1 MIYWLCSSIPAKH
14 LQYQCSTLITDRI
27 LDQAILSTA
36 HCELETHFLSW
47 TLKTALELGRVSN
60 LPTVWTNTLA
70 GLALS
75 GSTATDWRLPVV
87 LVSMTAAY
95 TGGMVL
101 NDAFDAAIDSEQRP
115 ERPIPSGTVSVA
127 SVFVA
132 GFALLGVSVLLIAV
146 CAFSG
151 DGGGWKAVG
160 SAIALCA
167 AITLYNA
174 WHKGNTLGPLIM
186 GSCRMLVYVTAG
198 LTMMSQPDEMLYL
211 GATLSLCYLIGLT
224 YTAKQENLG
233 VVKNMWPL
241 LFLLSPVLFALIT
254 LSAQTLVLLPSA
266 ILALWLVVVMRYL
279 TRRQAGD
286 IPRAVVSMIAGISL
300 MDAVFIAAT
309 GNIVWMLLAITGFF
323 LTLTLQKWIAG
334 T

>member
-1 MIYWLCSSIPAKH
+1 MLHAYNSLPNSVD
-14 LQYQCSTLITDRI
+14 YQTDRQGNG
-27 LDQAILSTA
+27 DSY
-36 HCELETHFLSW
+36 LSW
-47 TLKTALELGRVSN
+47 TLKTALDLGRVSN

-75 GSTATDWRLPVV
+75 GATATDWRLPVV

-95 TGGMVL
+95 TGGMFL

-115 ERPIPSGTVSVA
+115 ERPIPSGTVSA
-127 SVFVA
+127 SSVYVA
-132 GFALLGVSVLLIAV
+132 GFAMLALSIILIAA

-160 SAIALCA
+160 SAIALSA

-174 WHKGNTLGPLIM
+174 WHKGNTLGPVIM
-186 GSCRMLVYVTAG
+186 GSCRMLVYITAG
-198 LTMMSQPDEMLYL
+198 LTMTSQPDTLLYL
-211 GATLSLCYLIGLT
+211 GAALSLCYLIGLT

-233 VVKNMWPL
+233 VVRNLWPL
-241 LFLLSPVLFALIT
+241 LFLLSPVLFAI
-254 LSAQTLVLLPSA
+254 SVAPHQTLVLLPLA
-266 ILALWLVVVMRYL
+266 ILSIWLVVVMRFL
-279 TRRQAGD
+279 IRRQAGD

-300 MDAVFIAAT
+300 MDAVFIAST
-309 GNIVWMLLAITGFF
+309 GNTVWMLLAVAGFLIT
-323 LTLTLQKWIAG
+323 LMLQKWIAG